1 MTEEIVKNEYL
12 GTVYDENR
20 ILNWNQ
26 LTSSGQRI
34 SSFLVEI
41 NLSRENRNERER
53 FWKVLKGHG
62 ENKNRVKTVALKVG
76 TIKNKLFII

>member
-1 MTEEIVKNEYL
+1 VKNEYL
-12 GTVYDENR
+12 GTVYDENN

-41 NLSRENRNERER
+41 NLSRKDKNERER
-53 FWKVLKGHG
+53 FWKILKGHG
-62 ENKNRVKTVALKVG
+62 ENKNRVKTVALRVWK
-76 TIKNKLFII
+76 TINLLLI